1 MIKCESSN
9 LKMFDFWIFM
19 HTYTHRE
26 RKKHRISP
34 FFHTIICVLC
44 DWFTETSRITSQQC
58 VTFTWTARHTH
69 FRWLVAKHFFL
80 IRAWLSRLSRL
91 VWFPVRK
98 SKLEKDTQSVQF
110 YIQIELNRTAIAYST
125 FIESGHPFAWND

>member
-9 LKMFDFWIFM
+9 LNVRFLDIYAHIHTQGEKEAPDFSFFPYDNLCFM
-19 HTYTHRE
+19 WLIHWN
-26 RKKHRISP
+26 ISNY
-34 FFHTIICVLC
+34 
-44 DWFTETSRITSQQC
+44 ITTVCHIHINS
-58 VTFTWTARHTH
+58 TPHTH

-80 IRAWLSRLSRL
+80 IRAWLSWLSRL